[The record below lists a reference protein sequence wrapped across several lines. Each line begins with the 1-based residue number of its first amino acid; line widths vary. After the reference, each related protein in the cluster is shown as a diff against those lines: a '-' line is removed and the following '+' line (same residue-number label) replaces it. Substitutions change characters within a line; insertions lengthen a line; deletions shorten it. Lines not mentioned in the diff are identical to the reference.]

1 MLKPCASHLHSR
13 FLGQA
18 PRSARKHSTI
28 RTQHSVVVLASL
40 TNKGKQFS
48 AESIAVNKIMGEGSY
63 GQVFEG
69 ALSRDSGTERVVL
82 KRVKKR
88 VQGAEQMGHM
98 EHLLNVYA
106 NKAAKGSI
114 ADFVGYIEVAEE
126 QATTKLTQG
135 VWLMWRYEGHRTL
148 SYYLKRRDCIA
159 ALSEDMGVDKSAVVA
174 TIVKQVLESIAA
186 LHAAGL
192 VHRDVKPMNIIF
204 AEDEK
209 RFKLIDLGACA
220 DLRSGTNYIP
230 DESILDPTYCPPEQY
245 CMPTDAP
252 HLSKHGA
259 LAMAMSPLLWQRFK
273 PDRFDSYSAGLVLMQ
288 LSIAKL
294 RTGNGLKAFNTALK
308 ASGFDLMSWRRKAN
322 LPARD
327 TAILDAD
334 DGSGWELAEALLRP
348 REIEVDEES
357 GSVKF
362 VNSNHEAIRLGV
374 GLALTHNFLKQAQQ
388 PSGDVHATRALSK
401 MPSFGKSLSRS
412 LSRGSGSSS
421 SGSTME
427 RAASA
432 AAATG
437 DRPSSSGQGGMLGM
451 AVGVWRKAT
460 SKLFD
465 LEAKIANQTAA
476 VQTQTAR
483 VQQLQSQAATG
494 KVSVKRVEKEQNV
507 LFKMTGRLAGL
518 TTEFNATA
526 QSANRIL
533 GSLMNRGKGPTT
545 PESPDAV
552 ALNAA
557 ETIAAP
563 RKSAR
568 RSDLPPSLQKQ
579 SSLSASLQKAREQ
592 QQELTAAAAQAAASV
607 QEPVQASRAR
617 QEQPQQGRTASER
630 PKPVRQKLS
639 KKSIGKP
646 EAAPAAASG
655 GGAGGGGGAGVNM
668 LYAGLKFTG
677 LALNVAGGLA
687 KAVRQDAE
695 RMMKELEA
703 DAAAKKLSKESAAA
717 FVDLLRQAD
726 PPITSH
732 TSFAAIEA
740 QCQAD
745 DRWQALSDD
754 KRQQVFDTYSAAV
767 TKMEAAAHQR
777 AVADFKV
784 MLSESDIR
792 PETDWSSL
800 QGQLSS
806 LAAFTAV
813 KSDEDRH
820 QLFQEYTADLQAAAD
835 RAAAVALC
843 EEEFWGLLE
852 GQDPPLTPRSSW
864 PALRRQVAQ
873 DPRYTALQERCCRQ
887 LFNQFHS
894 TLKDQQPLADPTPVT
909 SSAGAPSSS
918 LPTLHSSSPPMPV
931 TSWSSS
937 SPAESERMSASRLA
951 QTSTSAQEESQQQHW
966 EDVGP
971 GQGLAEL
978 TQQAGAQMPTAGDMT
993 NGKSTGGWQSAG
1005 QLDALEALRLEQA
1018 RLKAEYDRMEAK
1030 LLEMEARLRIKEAG
1044 QKAPDASPGPADAH
1058 PHRLRSTPVSGNG
1071 AVKTSSK

>member
-1 MLKPCASHLHSR
+1 MLTPCASHLHSR

-18 PRSARKHSTI
+18 LRNARKHSAVKI
-28 RTQHSVVVLASL
+28 KHSCVVLASL

-48 AESIAVNKIMGEGSY
+48 ADSIAVNKIMGEGSY

-69 ALSRDSGTERVVL
+69 ALSCDSGTERVVL

-88 VQGAEQMGHM
+88 VQGAEQMGQM

-174 TIVKQVLESIAA
+174 TIFKQVLESIAA

-252 HLSKHGA
+252 HLSRHGA
-259 LAMAMSPLLWQRFK
+259 FAMAMSPLLWQRFK

-327 TAILDAD
+327 TVILDAD
-334 DGSGWELAEALLRP
+334 DGSGWGLAEALLRP

-374 GLALTHNFLKQAQQ
+374 GLALTHKFMKQAQQ

-401 MPSFGKSLSRS
+401 LPSFGKSLSRS

-432 AAATG
+432 AAAIG

-465 LEAKIANQTAA
+465 LEAKIANQSAA

-507 LFKMTGRLAGL
+507 LTKMTGRLAGL
-518 TTEFNATA
+518 TFEFNATA
-526 QSANRIL
+526 QSTNRLL
-533 GSLMNRGKGPTT
+533 GSLMNRGRGPTT
-545 PESPDAV
+545 LESPDAV
-552 ALNAA
+552 AQNAA
-557 ETIAAP
+557 ETTAAP

-579 SSLSASLQKAREQ
+579 SGLSSSIQKAREQ

-607 QEPVQASRAR
+607 QEPVQPSRAGR
-617 QEQPQQGRTASER
+617 EQPQQGRAVPQR
-630 PKPVRQKLS
+630 AKPVRQKLT
-639 KKSIGKP
+639 KKSIDKP

-655 GGAGGGGGAGVNM
+655 GAGGAGVNM

-726 PPITSH
+726 PPITSQ
-732 TSFAAIEA
+732 TSFAAIAA

-745 DRWQALSDD
+745 DRWQALSHD
-754 KRQQVFDTYSAAV
+754 KRQQVFETYSAAV
-767 TKMEAAAHQR
+767 TKMEAAAHQT
-777 AVADFKV
+777 AVANFKV
-784 MLSESDIR
+784 MLSQSDIKPESD
-792 PETDWSSL
+792 WSKV
-800 QGQLSS
+800 QQQLSS

-813 KSDEDRH
+813 KSGEDRH
-820 QLFQEYTADLQAAAD
+820 QLFQEYTEDLQAAAD
-835 RAAAVALC
+835 RAAAVASC

-864 PALRRQVAQ
+864 PALRRQIAQ
-873 DPRYTALQERCCRQ
+873 DPRYTALPERRCRQ

-894 TLKDQQPLADPTPVT
+894 TLKDQQPLADPRP
-909 SSAGAPSSS
+909 
-918 LPTLHSSSPPMPV
+918 
-931 TSWSSS
+931 
-937 SPAESERMSASRLA
+937 
-951 QTSTSAQEESQQQHW
+951 
-966 EDVGP
+966 
-971 GQGLAEL
+971 GLAE
-978 TQQAGAQMPTAGDMT
+978 QAGAQIPTAGDMA
-993 NGKSTGGWQSAG
+993 NGAGSSGVQSVG
-1005 QLDALEALRLEQA
+1005 QLDALEALRQEQA

-1030 LLEMEARLRIKEAG
+1030 LLEMEARLRMKEAG
-1044 QKAPDASPGPADAH
+1044 QNASDAPSGAADAQ
-1058 PHRLRSTPVSGNG
+1058 PHRHRSKPVSGNG
-1071 AVKTSSK
+1071 AVKTSSR

>member
-18 PRSARKHSTI
+18 PGNVRKYSVVKTK
-28 RTQHSVVVLASL
+28 HSVVVLASL

-88 VQGAEQMGHM
+88 VQGAEQMGQM

-159 ALSEDMGVDKSAVVA
+159 ALSADMGVDKSAVVA
-174 TIVKQVLESIAA
+174 TIFKQVLESIAA

-252 HLSKHGA
+252 HLAKHGA
-259 LAMAMSPLLWQRFK
+259 FAMAMSPLLWQRFK

-322 LPARD
+322 LSAKD

-348 REIEVDEES
+348 REIEVDEVS

-362 VNSNHEAIRLGV
+362 VNSNREAIRLGV

-388 PSGDVHATRALSK
+388 PSSDVHATRTLSR
-401 MPSFGKSLSRS
+401 MPSFGKSFSRS

-432 AAATG
+432 AAAIQG
-437 DRPSSSGQGGMLGM
+437 QPSSSGQGGMLGM

-465 LEAKIANQTAA
+465 LEAKIANQSAA

-494 KVSVKRVEKEQNV
+494 KVSVKRVEKEQSILV
-507 LFKMTGRLAGL
+507 KMTGRLAGL
-518 TTEFNATA
+518 TSEFNATA
-526 QSANRIL
+526 QSANRLL
-533 GSLMNRGKGPTT
+533 GSLMNRGKGPSTVA
-545 PESPDAV
+545 SPDAV
-552 ALNAA
+552 AHNAA

-563 RKSAR
+563 KKSAR
-568 RSDLPPSLQKQ
+568 RSDLPPSLQKRSGL
-579 SSLSASLQKAREQ
+579 SSSMQKARKQ

-607 QEPVQASRAR
+607 QEPVQASGAG
-617 QEQPQQGRTASER
+617 QEQPQQGRAISER

-646 EAAPAAASG
+646 EARPAAASR
-655 GGAGGGGGAGVNM
+655 GGGGAGVNM

-677 LALNVAGGLA
+677 LALNVAGDLA

-695 RMMKELEA
+695 RMIKEMEA
-703 DAAAKKLSKESAAA
+703 DSAAKKLSKESAAA

-732 TSFAAIEA
+732 TSFTAIEA
-740 QCQAD
+740 QCQTD
-745 DRWQALSDD
+745 HRWQALPDD
-754 KRQQVFDTYSAAV
+754 KRQQVFDTYLAAV

-784 MLSESDIR
+784 MLSQSNVKPESD
-792 PETDWSSL
+792 WSTV
-800 QGQLSS
+800 QAQLSS
-806 LAAFTAV
+806 LAAFATV
-813 KSDEDRH
+813 TSGEERQ
-820 QLFQEYTADLQAAAD
+820 QLFQEYTANLQAAAD

-852 GQDPPLTPRSSW
+852 GQDPPLSPRSSW
-864 PALRRQVAQ
+864 PALRRQIAQ
-873 DPRYTALQERCCRQ
+873 DPRYTALPERCCRQ

-894 TLKDQQPLADPTPVT
+894 TLKDQQPVADPTP
-909 SSAGAPSSS
+909 AG
-918 LPTLHSSSPPMPV
+918 V
-931 TSWSSS
+931 
-937 SPAESERMSASRLA
+937 
-951 QTSTSAQEESQQQHW
+951 
-966 EDVGP
+966 
-971 GQGLAEL
+971 
-978 TQQAGAQMPTAGDMT
+978 QMPTAGDMT
-993 NGKSTGGWQSAG
+993 DREGSGRLQSAG
-1005 QLDALEALRLEQA
+1005 QLDALEALRQEQA

-1030 LLEMEARLRIKEAG
+1030 LLEMEARLRMKEAG
-1044 QKAPDASPGPADAH
+1044 QNVSDASSGAADTQS
-1058 PHRLRSTPVSGNG
+1058 HRLRSTPVSGNG